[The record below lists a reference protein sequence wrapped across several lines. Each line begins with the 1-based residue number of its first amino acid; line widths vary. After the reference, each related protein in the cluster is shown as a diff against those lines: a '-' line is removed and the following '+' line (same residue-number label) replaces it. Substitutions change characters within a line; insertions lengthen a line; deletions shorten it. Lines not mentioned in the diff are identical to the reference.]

1 MYSGCNKDMDRVLR
15 GWCVGARPDQIVYLK
30 SSVVVQ
36 TPQKSA
42 KATYSRFCY
51 NMCIP
56 KNHEA

>member
-1 MYSGCNKDMDRVLR
+1 MDRVLL

-56 KNHEA
+56 KNDEA